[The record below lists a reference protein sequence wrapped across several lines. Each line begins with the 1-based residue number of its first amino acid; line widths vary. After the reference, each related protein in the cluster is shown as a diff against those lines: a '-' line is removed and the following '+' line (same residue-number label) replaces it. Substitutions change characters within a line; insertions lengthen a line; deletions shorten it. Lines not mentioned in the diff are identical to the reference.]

1 MSHKLNMKMADS
13 VFTHFVPPNSPP
25 IKARLNPST
34 MKQQI
39 EQIRKSMTE
48 KAKFPGGVT
57 YF

>member
-1 MSHKLNMKMADS
+1 MNHKLTMKMAES
-13 VFTHFVPPNSPP
+13 VFTTLVPPSSPP
-25 IKARLNPST
+25 SKARLNPRT

-48 KAKFPGGVT
+48 KAKFPGGVM